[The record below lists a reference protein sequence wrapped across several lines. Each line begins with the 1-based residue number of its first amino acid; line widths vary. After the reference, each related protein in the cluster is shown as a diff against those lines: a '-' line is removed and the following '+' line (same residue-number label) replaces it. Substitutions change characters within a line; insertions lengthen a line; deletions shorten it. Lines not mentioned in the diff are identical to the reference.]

1 MTVLQHDFS
10 KSLFTIGFLWIYID
24 NKNYK
29 MDHLESVLLRTD
41 AILFFEMS
49 ENARKLVNGGVYGKI
64 PRNKPILKFNFL

>member
-10 KSLFTIGFLWIYID
+10 KSLFTINFLWIYID

-29 MDHLESVLLRTD
+29 MDHLESVLLRTTPSCF
-41 AILFFEMS
+41 LKMS
-49 ENARKLVNGGVYGKI
+49 ENAQKLVNGGVYGKI